1 MKNLLS
7 KLQSETFVLDIK
19 ATGAV
24 PKLSDYTMNMIDP
37 QTLELKIERN
47 QGINAAFEQLTEQGV
62 QVLSMR
68 NKSNRLEELFVKL
81 THEEEVKNA

>member
-1 MKNLLS
+1 M
-7 KLQSETFVLDIK
+7 
-19 ATGAV
+19 
-24 PKLSDYTMNMIDP
+24 DP

-47 QGINAAFEQLTEQGV
+47 QGVNAAFEQLTAQGV

-81 THEEEVKNA
+81 THEEEGKNV